1 MLNQSIKRTIMPLLI
16 VNCTIYIVLLF
27 TSGCKQTTEPPI
39 VMPDDSVANTI
50 LLSVEW
56 TDLYRIHLRWNKS
69 KSDTIEPYLYRLT
82 EIDEQGNKR
91 TKEFTISGS
100 DTSYTSGMVD
110 SLISGGRYWFKVEA
124 FNKENKL
131 KDTSRT
137 VESRTLSPT
146 SHDIVWTIDTLG
158 QPSDFLNDVWGL
170 DENNVY
176 AVGYVNLP
184 GGGSGIIKWNGTQW
198 NPFPA
203 SAGVKYG
210 IFGFSES
217 SIYVVGESSN
227 RGFAGIWNGSGWTTF
242 FSDYFYARGDTV
254 YPLNAVWGSS
264 PNDVWAVGDFG
275 TIIHWDGIEWRK
287 VELTQNLAGYN
298 FTDIWGHGKSEVY
311 VTGRIYQQKVILL
324 KYNGYEWE
332 VFFEQLSLSRFAT
345 TWGPHKNIQYL
356 IEDLRNYKIENNE
369 IQTFIIPGK
378 TSSVEKIRGS
388 GSNNIFTAGHFG
400 EIFHYNGIS
409 WKKIEINNSVL
420 EDFVLTGISVT
431 KKEVF
436 FVGYNPSIGGIFIH
450 GKLINQN

>member
-16 VNCTIYIVLLF
+16 VNCTLYIVLLF
-27 TSGCKQTTEPPI
+27 TSACKQTTEPPI
-39 VMPDDSVANTI
+39 VIPDDSVANTI

-69 KSDTIEPYLYRLT
+69 KSDTLEPYLYRLT

-110 SLISGGRYWFKVEA
+110 SLISGGKYWFKVEA

-137 VESRTLSPT
+137 VESRTLSTT

-287 VELTQNLAGYN
+287 VESPTNN
-298 FTDIWGHGKSEVY
+298 FLTDIWGSDWNNIYAIGFSLINEAEVIHYDGIKWKNITSELNTYKRGFISTWVNKNKEVY
-311 VTGRIYQQKVILL
+311 AVGTSIIHYDGNRWNTLEINQTKFLTRIRGRNATDVVAVGQRGRI
-324 KYNGYEWE
+324 
-332 VFFEQLSLSRFAT
+332 
-345 TWGPHKNIQYL
+345 H
-356 IEDLRNYKIENNE
+356 
-369 IQTFIIPGK
+369 
-378 TSSVEKIRGS
+378 
-388 GSNNIFTAGHFG
+388 
-400 EIFHYNGIS
+400 HYNGMGWQTYPELYRDTGS
-409 WKKIEINNSVL
+409 LSEIKGV
-420 EDFVLTGISVT
+420 I
-431 KKEVF
+431 VF
-436 FVGYNPSIGGIFIH
+436 ENQILAVGWNHLGSLVYR
-450 GKLINQN
+450 GKRN